1 MAPRRLIARG
11 ARDEDRESRDGKRA
25 TPPHPP
31 PDMQAP
37 AAGGTGPRSQPEAV
51 YERFQKMNPQKF
63 SGTTNPMVTE
73 EWVKSIEV
81 IFEYM
86 ELQDVD
92 QVRCAIFLLAGDA
105 RRWWDSAS
113 VAVNL
118 PMLSWDGFKEMFF
131 AKYFTEEL
139 MMLEQKLR
147 HFMGGLRPVL
157 RRDVRV
163 TGLTTYAAAVSGAL
177 AAEQDQRD
185 IETDRLGKRPYQAP
199 PQPQHQHQRP
209 QYKKHFQGQLG
220 KKPYQG
226 PPRGKGPIQ
235 QQGAPQRPVV
245 FPMCPKCNRQHPGPC
260 LYGSD
265 MNFSVTL
272 PSGEDLLATSVIRD
286 IDLELQ
292 GHLARRLISK
302 GCQAF
307 LASILSAPDV
317 TTPSISDVPV
327 VRDFPDVF
335 PDDITGLPPDR
346 EVEFAIDLMPDA
358 LSRKVAVIAHL
369 SAQRYLQYEI
379 QRFDLEVYR
388 KGRTPKLSNLTV
400 KSSLLDRIRAGQS
413 SDEQLQKW
421 RLKDESKGS
430 VLYTVSDGMKRDIR
444 KYVSECLTC
453 QQVKVEHQRSAGM
466 LKSLPIPEWKWENI
480 TMDFVVGDL
489 GV

>member
-1 MAPRRLIARG
+1 MTQFFAQVAGNP
-11 ARDEDRESRDGKRA
+11 
-25 TPPHPP
+25 
-31 PDMQAP
+31 AP
-37 AAGGTGPRSQPEAV
+37 AAGGAGPRTQPEAV

-63 SGTTNPMVTE
+63 SGTTNPMVAE

-92 QVRCAIFLLAGDA
+92 RVRCAIFLLAGDA

-113 VAVNL
+113 VAGDSSVAEFVRKFEQ
-118 PMLSWDGFKEMFF
+118 GC
-131 AKYFTEEL
+131 YFVPL
-139 MMLEQKLR
+139 IANDARAKLR

-185 IETDRLGKRPYQAP
+185 IETDMLGKRPYQAP

-209 QYKKHFQGQLG
+209 QYKKPFQGQPG

-260 LYGSD
+260 LYGS
-265 MNFSVTL
+265 
-272 PSGEDLLATSVIRD
+272 GEELLATSVVRD

-292 GHLARRLISK
+292 GHLVYADLIILPMPEFDIILGMDWLTKNRARRLISK

-307 LASILSAPDV
+307 LASIVSAPDV

-335 PDDITGLPPDR
+335 PDDVAGLPPDR
-346 EVEFAIDLMPDA
+346 EVEFAIDLMP
-358 LSRKVAVIAHL
+358 
-369 SAQRYLQYEI
+369 
-379 QRFDLEVYR
+379 EVY
-388 KGRTPKLSNLTV
+388 GHFLSCLASTFPLPEH
-400 KSSLLDRIRAGQS
+400 SARWAH
-413 SDEQLQKW
+413 
-421 RLKDESKGS
+421 SK
-430 VLYTVSDGMKRDIR
+430 T
-444 KYVSECLTC
+444 
-453 QQVKVEHQRSAGM
+453 
-466 LKSLPIPEWKWENI
+466 KSLS
-480 TMDFVVGDL
+480 DSYSSS
-489 GV
+489 

>member
-1 MAPRRLIARG
+1 MTQFFAQVAGNP
-11 ARDEDRESRDGKRA
+11 
-25 TPPHPP
+25 
-31 PDMQAP
+31 AP
-37 AAGGTGPRSQPEAV
+37 AAGGAGPRTQPEAV

-63 SGTTNPMVTE
+63 SGTTNPMVAE

-92 QVRCAIFLLAGDA
+92 RVRCAIFLLAGDA

-131 AKYFTEEL
+131 AKYFTEEVQARL
-139 MMLEQKLR
+139 TTEFMTLRQGDSSVAEFVRKFEQGCYFVPLIANDARAKLR

-163 TGLTTYAAAVSGAL
+163 TGLTTYAAVVSGAL

-185 IETDRLGKRPYQAP
+185 IETDMLGKRPYQAP

-209 QYKKHFQGQLG
+209 QYKKPFQGQPG

-260 LYGSD
+260 LYGS
-265 MNFSVTL
+265 
-272 PSGEDLLATSVIRD
+272 GEELLATSVVRD

-292 GHLARRLISK
+292 GHLVYADLIILPMPEFDIILGMDWLTKNRARRLISK

-307 LASILSAPDV
+307 LASIVSAPDV

-335 PDDITGLPPDR
+335 PDDVAGLPPDR
-346 EVEFAIDLMPDA
+346 EVEFAIDLLP
-358 LSRKVAVIAHL
+358 
-369 SAQRYLQYEI
+369 AQRSLQYEI

-388 KGRTPKLSNLTV
+388 KGKAPKLSNLTV

-421 RLKDESKGS
+421 RLKDEAKGS
-430 VLYTVSDGMKRDIR
+430 VLYTVSDGWVFLSTNRQIGNALNAPVMI
-444 KYVSECLTC
+444 TH
-453 QQVKVEHQRSAGM
+453 VEI
-466 LKSLPIPEWKWENI
+466 LDEI
-480 TMDFVVGDL
+480 F
-489 GV
+489 